1 MKRLLVLALS
11 LGLTSTAGAQ
21 TTKACG
27 YIGLRTTYKLER
39 CLDTLQ
45 QKFRV
50 ADSLLKDRIQADR
63 QIRLSIEDIYN
74 KMPPNGRTVQEYVNS
89 GISSAIASLPPG
101 GGTPAPAP
109 SSNIFYG
116 DVEIHGRLMV
126 GNAIQAAKNAGLT
139 SAYPVQILANGP
151 ATISG
156 VSNLDNSQFQNPSP
170 HYGYISFNPDGG
182 ILTVQN
188 AGSVCRN
195 GTCAYKDFI
204 DPTRE
209 ISTFGFDSR
218 GTFVYDLREPG
229 VVYGE
234 GDRTQAVWL
243 RPDYDRKK
251 MLWAVPRAGYEWEL
265 LESTSATLLD
275 KRVVLDQRVFQ
286 SPRRTTPKKQ

>member
-1 MKRLLVLALS
+1 MKRLIMLALG

-27 YIGLRTTYKLER
+27 YVGLRTTYKIER

-89 GISSAIASLPPG
+89 AVAAGLATIPPPSSG
-101 GGTPAPAP
+101 GGSAP
-109 SSNIFYG
+109 SSNIFTG

-126 GNAIQAAKNAGLT
+126 GNAIQRAKEAGLT

-156 VSNLDNSQFQNPSP
+156 VSNLSGEQFQNPSP
-170 HYGYISFNPDGG
+170 HYGYISFNDDGG

-195 GTCAYKDFI
+195 GSCAYKDFI

-218 GTFVYDLREPG
+218 GTWVYDLREPG
-229 VVYGE
+229 RVYGV

-251 MLWAVPRAGYEWEL
+251 MLWAIPRAGYEWEL

-275 KRVVLDQRVFQ
+275 RRIILDTRQ
-286 SPRRTTPKKQ
+286 